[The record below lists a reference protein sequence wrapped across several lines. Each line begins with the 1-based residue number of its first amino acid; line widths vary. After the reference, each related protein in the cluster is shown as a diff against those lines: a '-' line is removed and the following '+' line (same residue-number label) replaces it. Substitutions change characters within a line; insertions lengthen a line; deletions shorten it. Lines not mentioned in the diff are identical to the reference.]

1 MIPVSNK
8 MMVRHSEC
16 RRILSS
22 VGGGGR
28 VGTCQSFLDLV
39 YLNIDSRLLGK
50 RNWYIYNKSKQN
62 RLEVPFSPVI
72 MDDKNDGY
80 QKKFPDPP
88 G

>member
-1 MIPVSNK
+1 MSV
-8 MMVRHSEC
+8 
-16 RRILSS
+16 LSGPRLS
-22 VGGGGR
+22 QHR
-28 VGTCQSFLDLV
+28 QS
-39 YLNIDSRLLGK
+39 
-50 RNWYIYNKSKQN
+50 NWYIYNKSKQN